1 MKAKEE
7 DDRQKVTQLI
17 DITQFGIKAKEQEI
31 KEPVVRWVL

>member
-17 DITQFGIKAKEQEI
+17 DVTQFEIKAMEQER
-31 KEPVVRWVL
+31 KHTVRWVLT